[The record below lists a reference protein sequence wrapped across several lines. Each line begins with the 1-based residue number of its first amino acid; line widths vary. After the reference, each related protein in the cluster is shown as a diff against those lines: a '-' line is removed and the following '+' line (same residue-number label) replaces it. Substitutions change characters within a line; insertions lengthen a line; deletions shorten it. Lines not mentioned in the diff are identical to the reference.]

1 MNYLLDTSLISE
13 LVKPTPNKAV
23 LKWVEG
29 HPEQTM
35 FLSVLTLGEIQK
47 GVAKLARSKRKALLQ
62 EWVNNDLPRRFSG
75 RVLDITG
82 DVAILWGKL
91 QGEAEMKGLKMP
103 VIDSLIAA
111 TGKLHNLIVVTRNGT
126 DIVQS
131 GVEVFNPWP

>member
-1 MNYLLDTSLISE
+1 
-13 LVKPTPNKAV
+13 
-23 LKWVEG
+23 
-29 HPEQTM
+29 M

-62 EWVNNDLPRRFSG
+62 EWVNNDLPRRFGG

-126 DIVQS
+126 DIAQS
-131 GVEVFNPWP
+131 GVEVFNPWL

>member
-1 MNYLLDTSLISE
+1 LNYLLDTSLISE

-35 FLSVLTLGEIQK
+35 FLSALTLGEIQK

-91 QGEAEMKGLKMP
+91 QGDAEMKGLKMP

-111 TGKLHNLIVVTRNGT
+111 TGKLHNLIVVTRNGA
-126 DIVQS
+126 DIAQS
-131 GVEVFNPWP
+131 GVEVFNPWL

>member
-82 DVAILWGKL
+82 DVALLWGKL

>member
-1 MNYLLDTSLISE
+1 MFDTSLISE

-23 LKWVEG
+23 LKWVES

>member
-62 EWVNNDLPRRFSG
+62 EWVNNHLPRRFSG

>member
-126 DIVQS
+126 DIAQS
-131 GVEVFNPWP
+131 GVEVFNPWL